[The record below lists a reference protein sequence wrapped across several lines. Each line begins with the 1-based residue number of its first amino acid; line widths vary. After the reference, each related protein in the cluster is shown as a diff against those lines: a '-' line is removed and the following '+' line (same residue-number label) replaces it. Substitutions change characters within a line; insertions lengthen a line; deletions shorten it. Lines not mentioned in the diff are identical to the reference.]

1 MVISNAWHH
10 RSDSLSSAVAVV
22 GIAGTLAGYPL
33 LDPLAGMVVA
43 ALIARMGLQVCVRVS
58 QCMAGCITRIEVE
71 QVMCGSFASAA
82 WCASPTLRGACNT
95 QACMSVSQLHAPP

>member
-33 LDPLAGMVVA
+33 LDTLAGMVVA
-43 ALIARMGLQVCVRVS
+43 ALIARMGLQVCARVS
-58 QCMAGCITRIEVE
+58 QSMAGCITLN
-71 QVMCGSFASAA
+71 GSCAAVFASAA
-82 WCASPTLRGACNT
+82 LCKPHLTRRVQRPSLVPQVHT
-95 QACMSVSQLHAPP
+95 PP

>member
-43 ALIARMGLQVCVRVS
+43 ALIARMGLQVCVCVS
-58 QCMAGCITRIEVE
+58 QSMAGCITRIEFGR
-71 QVMCGSFASAA
+71 VMCGSFCERSMV
-82 WCASPTLRGACNT
+82 CKPHLTRRVQRPSLVPQVHT
-95 QACMSVSQLHAPP
+95 PP